1 MRLREN
7 LVPPAGLPRAYALVS
22 LIFGIGVGTFITGS
36 TVFFTRVVGLQPHEI
51 GIGLSAAAGAV
62 LVCSLPLSSL
72 ADRFGP
78 RRAWLFGVAGSAA
91 GFLLWPLA
99 RGFFT
104 FLAMIVFFELVNGVA
119 QAGRNV
125 YLIEA
130 VDPETRVRTQ
140 AFARSWLNIGWS
152 VGAGLAALALAID
165 TRAAYLALPLANA
178 AVLLANLV
186 LIARL
191 PAGPAGRARTR
202 TPGERHVFA
211 DRHFLA
217 VTVLCAVLLAYGTV
231 ELQVAPLWLLTHTDA
246 PKWWIGVLTLVNT
259 VMATTLQVAMTR
271 GAHTLD
277 GAARALRLGGLAAA
291 LGCPV
296 FYLAGATSG
305 VVTMVVFVVAA
316 VLFTLSEMWQSAGSW
331 TLAAELPPPGRRG
344 EYFGAFRMGNSAI
357 EMVAPASLIAL
368 AVTTGGWGWL
378 LIGGVFLAA
387 GLSAVPLVRWAGRHR
402 AAAPAEPE
410 PALT

>member
-1 MRLREN
+1 MRVREN
-7 LVPPAGLPRAYALVS
+7 LVPLAGLPRAYALVS
-22 LIFGIGVGTFITGS
+22 LIFGVGVGTFITGS

-62 LVCSLPLSSL
+62 LVCSVPLSAL

-91 GFLLWPLA
+91 GFLLWPFA

-152 VGAGLAALALAID
+152 VGAGMAALALAVD

-191 PAGPAGRARTR
+191 PAGPAGRVRRR
-202 TPGERHVFA
+202 TP
-211 DRHFLA
+211 
-217 VTVLCAVLLAYGTV
+217 
-231 ELQVAPLWLLTHTDA
+231 
-246 PKWWIGVLTLVNT
+246 
-259 VMATTLQVAMTR
+259 
-271 GAHTLD
+271 
-277 GAARALRLGGLAAA
+277 
-291 LGCPV
+291 
-296 FYLAGATSG
+296 
-305 VVTMVVFVVAA
+305 
-316 VLFTLSEMWQSAGSW
+316 
-331 TLAAELPPPGRRG
+331 
-344 EYFGAFRMGNSAI
+344 
-357 EMVAPASLIAL
+357 
-368 AVTTGGWGWL
+368 GGWGWL
-378 LIGGVFLAA
+378 LIGGIFLAA
-387 GLSAVPLVRWAGRHR
+387 GLTAVPLVRWAARHR
-402 AAAPAEPE
+402 TPVPAEPA